1 MPRKSR
7 PSLSRKSNH
16 ICKHCTNH
24 HRNHSY
30 KKHSH
35 KKHKHCKHSRSRRT
49 RRSTR
54 RRGGSCSIQG
64 SPVDENLAGSW
75 SSRMSQGQGE
85 DYLKYHEGQHGG
97 ACSPQGAPL
106 SSIDQSSLS
115 SDLRGPAMLNGLDG
129 AFEYIKGMSDMNGGK
144 YRRRR
149 SQRRHRS
156 QRSQRSQRRS
166 IRQRRQSRRSRKQ
179 SHRRQRKRGGSCSEL
194 GYSPFPSQG
203 MLLSSDGYAKAGL
216 NPEWKTNA
224 EFDAA
229 AVRETQ

>member
-7 PSLSRKSNH
+7 PSLSRKSSH
-16 ICKHCTNH
+16 KKHCH
-24 HRNHSY
+24 

-35 KKHKHCKHSRSRRT
+35 KKHSHKKHCKHSHT
-49 RRSTR
+49 RRTR
-54 RRGGSCSIQG
+54 RRGGSCAIDG
-64 SPVDENLAGSW
+64 SPIDENLAGSW
-75 SSRMSQGQGE
+75 SSRMSQGQGA

-97 ACSPQGAPL
+97 AEGAPL

-115 SDLRGPAMLNGLDG
+115 SDLRGPAMLSGLDG

-144 YRRRR
+144 YHKKRRQ
-149 SQRRHRS
+149 S
-156 QRSQRSQRRS
+156 
-166 IRQRRQSRRSRKQ
+166 RRQSRRSRRQRKQ

>member
-35 KKHKHCKHSRSRRT
+35 KKHKHCKHSRSRR
-49 RRSTR
+49 TR

-149 SQRRHRS
+149 SQRSHRSHRS

-166 IRQRRQSRRSRKQ
+166 QRSQRRRSRKQ